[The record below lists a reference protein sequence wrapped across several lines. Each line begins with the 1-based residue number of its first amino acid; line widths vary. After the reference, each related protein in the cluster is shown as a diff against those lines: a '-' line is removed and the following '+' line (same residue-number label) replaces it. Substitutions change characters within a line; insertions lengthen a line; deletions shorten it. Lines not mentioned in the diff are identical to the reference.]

1 MLGFNAISEA
11 PFSEVESGIINTASL
26 SGAASLI
33 TVSLKSSIGSGSP
46 FDSGFGIG
54 YESGSRLRGTATITQ
69 NLLSS
74 SMSLV
79 ATPTIISGDVV
90 FTESLSLQSSTSF
103 GANSVLLIGPS
114 SSIAAS
120 LFSIQAVLS
129 GSKDQADSA
138 LFTLHLDKEIS
149 LPLNVY
155 KGIDIASQIDK
166 QSDYSSYIDK
176 AILNTGH
183 IDKSV
188 EQTLTRE

>member
-1 MLGFNAISEA
+1 MFGFHAISEA
-11 PFSEVESGIINTASL
+11 PFSEVEGGIINTASL

-46 FDSGFGIG
+46 FDSGFNIG

>member
-103 GANSVLLIGPS
+103 SANSVLLIGPS
-114 SSIAAS
+114 SSIGAS
-120 LFSIQAVLS
+120 VFSIQAALS
-129 GSKDQADSA
+129 GSKDQADSK
-138 LFTLHLDKEIS
+138 LFTLYLDKGIDLS
-149 LPLNVY
+149 SNIY
-155 KGIDIASQIDK
+155 KGIDISA
-166 QSDYSSYIDK
+166 YIDK
-176 AILNTGH
+176 SSGYSSHLDKGTLITGH
-183 IDKSV
+183 IDKSMDQILV
-188 EQTLTRE
+188 RE

>member
-11 PFSEVESGIINTASL
+11 PFSEVESGIINRASL

-166 QSDYSSYIDK
+166 QSGYSSYIDK

>member
-1 MLGFNAISEA
+1 MFGFHAISEA
-11 PFSEVESGIINTASL
+11 PFSEVEGGIINTASL

-46 FDSGFGIG
+46 FDSGFNIG

-166 QSDYSSYIDK
+166 QSGYSSYIDK

>member
-1 MLGFNAISEA
+1 MFGFHAISEA
-11 PFSEVESGIINTASL
+11 PFSEVEGGIINTASL

-166 QSDYSSYIDK
+166 QSGYSSYIDK

>member
-46 FDSGFGIG
+46 FDSGFNIG

-114 SSIAAS
+114 SSIGAS
-120 LFSIQAVLS
+120 VFSIQAVLS
-129 GSKDQADSA
+129 GSKDQADSK
-138 LFTLHLDKEIS
+138 LFTLYLDKGIDLS
-149 LPLNVY
+149 SNIY
-155 KGIDIASQIDK
+155 KGIDISA
-166 QSDYSSYIDK
+166 YIDK
-176 AILNTGH
+176 SSGYSSHLDKGTLITGH
-183 IDKSV
+183 IDKSMDQILV
-188 EQTLTRE
+188 RE

>member
-46 FDSGFGIG
+46 FDSGFNIG

>member
-103 GANSVLLIGPS
+103 SANSLLIVPS
-114 SSIAAS
+114 SSIGAS
-120 LFSIQAVLS
+120 VFSIQAVLS
-129 GSKDQADSA
+129 GSKDQADSK
-138 LFTLHLDKEIS
+138 LFTLYLDKGIDLS
-149 LPLNVY
+149 SNIY
-155 KGIDIASQIDK
+155 KGIDISA
-166 QSDYSSYIDK
+166 YIDK
-176 AILNTGH
+176 SSGYSSHLDKGTLITGH
-183 IDKSV
+183 IDKSMDQILV
-188 EQTLTRE
+188 RE